1 MTDPI
6 FSWLQSRLSP
16 AALAQV
22 RASSKAALP
31 YRLHPAHD
39 LAATASRIGGIGYWP
54 EERDYPRNAAG
65 QPLALL
71 AQFNLGELP
80 PGAAQALG
88 LPESGLLAFYI
99 DPQSDLYG
107 AHFDNPR
114 DASGYRCVYFAD
126 TAAPSLT
133 RDAQRALFSAAA
145 FPYLDAGG
153 DDDGD
158 DDDNG
163 DDDDGAVSALWQY
176 VYDILDSKA
185 AAPEA
190 TPPAAAE
197 QQDDPLRP
205 PAWEGFRM
213 WLQQANLFIH
223 ALDDAALNRRWT
235 AELTAFAAG
244 LPAHLAHLAPLSFSH
259 ALKTLHAAFP
269 QTAAYLA
276 ASTDPRAAQ
285 WAEGIYDAQSRFFAT
300 CWAAD
305 PAAEIRAWMTR
316 HAAVAA
322 HIGDDTLTRLW
333 TAAANAWHG
342 KEAALARQLQALH
355 IGSIDALHEALTA
368 EGAPFAACQRRIEA
382 LAQEL
387 PGDEYLWQPQMDGVP
402 PLFWQD
408 FVAENR
414 RATARSR
421 EKLRRLRE
429 AMEACEQRWQAE
441 KNDAPATAAAREAGG
456 ADAGGQLADW
466 YENMRASLMN
476 TIARAN
482 ADSDPAEQAAMRAVI
497 GQFLAAFDADV
508 AAENHGELTQ
518 QWQAER
524 PRVAAL
530 QVASPYQL
538 SVAVPLQM
546 PRSLTLWQQRH
557 HAMPPA
563 WQVIDAALPREE
575 DWFHPVDGE
584 YAVAWQPLTTRY
596 LLHDNSEFTRH
607 YGAEQPQW
615 LGENGLDAQEIY
627 RLLDSCQTNNTLGG
641 DPYFTQYDPRAAGDD
656 DVLLFQLDS
665 AGHDSGVEVLWGDSG
680 IGMFFIRP
688 ADLRARRFER
698 AWFYWDCC

>member
-1 MTDPI
+1 MSDPI
-6 FSWLQSRLSP
+6 LAWLQSRLS
-16 AALAQV
+16 ATTLAHV
-22 RASSKAALP
+22 RASAKPALP
-31 YRLHPAHD
+31 YRLRLAQALPAQ
-39 LAATASRIGGIGYWP
+39 ASRVGGIGYWP
-54 EERDYPRNAAG
+54 QDRDYPRNAQGA
-65 QPLALL
+65 PLALL

-80 PGAAQALG
+80 PGAAQALD

-153 DDDGD
+153 DDD

-205 PAWEGFRM
+205 PAWESFRM

-333 TAAANAWHG
+333 AAAANAWHG

-441 KNDAPATAAAREAGG
+441 KNDAPATAARETGG
-456 ADAGGQLADW
+456 EDVGGQLAGW
-466 YENMRASLMN
+466 YENMRDPLMN

-680 IGMFFIRP
+680 IGMFFLRP